1 VNVTLDQLIRE
12 NLEDLVDHITKDA
25 VRQIPSYRE
34 APLSTTVERVEN
46 WLRVLATSLHENSPQ
61 VLEKYIVTIAHE
73 RYSEGYQ
80 VTELHNI
87 MQLTEQHLRQIIN
100 RTVVEPLERNALIAL
115 CEAAMD
121 AARMVISVT
130 YILITSGKAQPVEM
144 QHGKVT
150 RHPSSRT

>member
-1 VNVTLDQLIRE
+1 VDSSLDHLIRE
-12 NLEDLVDHITKDA
+12 NLEDLADSITKDA

-34 APLSTTVERVEN
+34 APLRTTVERIEN
-46 WLRVLATSLHENSPQ
+46 WLRVLATSLHENDPQ
-61 VLEKYIVTIAHE
+61 VLEKYIVTTAHE

-87 MQLTEQHLRQIIN
+87 VQLTDQYLREYIN
-100 RTVVEPLERNALIAL
+100 QSEVEPLERNALIAL

-130 YILITSGKAQPVEM
+130 YVLIAAGKA
-144 QHGKVT
+144 
-150 RHPSSRT
+150 